1 MSYYSSYGSYLN
13 TKLCCKDTG
22 SGNGSGTTGPQGPQ
36 GPLGATGAVG
46 ATGPQGA
53 TDATGPP
60 GATGFTGAIGV
71 TGVTGAIGATGVTGA
86 VGAVG
91 ATGVTGAPGATGA
104 SQWIPM
110 FETVLPGP
118 PGGYTGIGV
127 TGDVLIYGNLL
138 VTGGVDPI
146 YLALTPQVSGPVGFT
161 NPLWV
166 DSLNGNALRSE
177 NIKLT
182 ATASTTSTNIDDAGV
197 QIIDSVSGINTLLEY
212 DKLTIDDN
220 AGSINFMDSGGD
232 SITGAN
238 ATGGTI
244 TNIITKSSLNIADVA
259 PAPAWS
265 YQSTIEVSQPAGG
278 RVVLNGVYNPGLY
291 TRDTT
296 YGLNEITQNQSFP
309 LPLTDYTITTSGD
322 LQIVSPNVDITATTL
337 TFNGIPIPT
346 ATPTIEQV
354 LIAGNN
360 ANSQSI
366 TGISDI
372 TLSTIN
378 GGAYPPP
385 SGNLS
390 TVLSA
395 GNTTGSYDIDFQN
408 LANIVNVV
416 NINGLPYPPP
426 NTASWND
433 TLNVSNTASQDIN
446 MNFNDILNCDNITLN
461 TINGLS
467 PTTVGLTWG
476 DFTGSSAYANL
487 PSQVYEVYS
496 APLRSRQYY
505 NMFEIENQNT
515 FQTSQLFYNTL
526 NFQDNSSGFITS
538 YTSNSINNT
547 NNTDF
552 TITAGTGASQPLN
565 LNCSQLNINGVAYPP
580 APVYRPLFYG
590 NNSGSISIAG
600 GSWALQGTQYTF
612 NLTANTSY
620 IMSVNF
626 SLYTTNYEASGAMYL
641 DTYTATTSYPPQTYT
656 SSRPV
661 AQIGNA
667 NTFNT
672 GGSGTSQFV
681 FNDTISFTTDSN
693 GQLIMDL
700 YLGHNGGTWSA
711 NYYWSMF
718 ANILSP

>member
-36 GPLGATGAVG
+36 GAIGATGV
-46 ATGPQGA
+46 TGPQ
-53 TDATGPP
+53 
-60 GATGFTGAIGV
+60 
-71 TGVTGAIGATGVTGA
+71 GAIGATGVTGA
-86 VGAVG
+86 VGA
-91 ATGVTGAPGATGA
+91 TGA
-104 SQWIPM
+104 SLWVPM

-212 DKLTIDDN
+212 DKLTIDDS

-244 TNIITKSSLNIADVA
+244 TNTITKSSLNIADVA

-265 YQSTIEVSQPAGG
+265 YQSTIDIVQPFGG
-278 RVVLNGVYNPGLY
+278 QLHFTGVYNPSGY
-291 TRDTT
+291 TLDTT
-296 YGLNEITQNQSFP
+296 YGSNGITQSFP
-309 LPLTDYTITTSGD
+309 VVPPTFSNYTITTQGD
-322 LQIVSPNVDITATTL
+322 LDIISPNVDITATTL

-446 MNFNDILNCDNITLN
+446 MNSNNILNCNNINTV
-461 TINGLS
+461 TINNLS
-467 PTTVGLTWG
+467 PTTLGLTWG
-476 DFTGSSAYANL
+476 DFTGSSAFANL
-487 PSQVYEVYS
+487 PSQVYEVLSYPS
-496 APLRSRQYY
+496 YTRQYY
-505 NMFEIENQNT
+505 DRFETENQIA
-515 FQTSQLFYNTL
+515 FQSSQLFYNTL
-526 NFQDNSSGFITS
+526 NFQDNPSGTITS
-538 YTSNSINNT
+538 YGSNNISST
-547 NNTDF
+547 NGTAF
-552 TITAGTGASQPLN
+552 TITAGSGASQILN
-565 LNCSQLNINGVAYPP
+565 LNCSQLVINGNAYPP
-580 APVYRPLFYG
+580 AIPTLRPLFYS
-590 NNSGSISIAG
+590 NSSGSLSVSPS
-600 GSWALQGTQYTF
+600 SWQTQGTAYTF
-612 NLTANTSY
+612 NLQPNTGY

-626 SLYTTNYEASGAMYL
+626 SLYTTTYEATGAMYL
-641 DTYTATTSYPPQTYT
+641 ETYNANGFFPPSTYT

-661 AQIGNA
+661 AQTGA
-667 NTFNT
+667 SNTFNT

-681 FNDTISFTTDSN
+681 FNDWITFTTDTN

-700 YLGHNGGTWSA
+700 YLGHSTVGTWVGT
-711 NYYWSMF
+711 YYWSMY